1 MNNINDLDLSLL
13 GFLSSKSMH
22 GYDLHKKVTDLS
34 GFGIVWNIKIGKL
47 YAMLNRLEKE
57 GLIFSTFTKEGN
69 RPTRNQFS
77 ITPLGETRYKLW
89 LETPVNHGREFRI
102 AFLLKLYFSIIKRT
116 DNANILIETQIE
128 TCNRW
133 LDEKTGQYQEGHM
146 FRDNEESNFPII
158 VNKYRQIQIQ
168 GYLTWLD
175 WCQEYIKE
183 RLK

>member
-34 GFGIVWNIKIGKL
+34 GFGIVWKIKIGKL

-57 GLIFSTFTKEGN
+57 GFIFSTFTKEGN

-77 ITPLGETRYKLW
+77 ITPLGDVRYKSW

-102 AFLLKLYFSIIKRT
+102 VFLLKLYFSLIKRR
-116 DNANILIETQIE
+116 DNANILIESQIE

-133 LDEKTGQYQEGHM
+133 LEEKAGQDQESQIL
-146 FRDNEESNFPII
+146 RDCEVSNFPTI

-168 GYLTWLD
+168 GYLAWLD

-183 RLK
+183 KLK